1 MTAITLTGTA
11 TFTSWDEEPG
21 WDSGAP
27 VPRLAQA
34 AVAFRFAGDLDG
46 TSASRSVMH
55 YAGEEQGVTVGLE
68 RLDARTADGGE
79 GTVVLRSEGAFDAAG
94 VTVAWTV
101 VPGTGTGAFAGLGGT
116 GGFTA
121 GPHVKEWAWRLDLA
135 PAGQDGGHG

>member
-1 MTAITLTGTA
+1 MTATTFTGIA

-68 RLDARTADGGE
+68 RLDARTAEGGE
-79 GTVVLRSEGAFDAAG
+79 GTVVLRSEGTFDAEG

-101 VPGTGTGAFAGLGGT
+101 VPGTGSGAFAGLGGT

-121 GPHVKEWAWRLDLA
+121 GPHVEEWTWRLDLA

>member
-1 MTAITLTGTA
+1 MTATTFTGTA

-34 AVAFRFAGDLDG
+34 VVAFRFAGDLDG
-46 TSASRSVMH
+46 TSTSRSVMH
-55 YAGEEQGVTVGLE
+55 YAGEDRGVTVGLE
-68 RLDARTADGGE
+68 RLDVRTAAGDE
-79 GTVVLRSEGAFDAAG
+79 GSVVLRSEGMFDAEG

-101 VPGTGTGAFAGLGGT
+101 VPGTGTGEFAGLGGT

>member
-1 MTAITLTGTA
+1 MTATTFTGTA

-34 AVAFRFAGDLDG
+34 VVAFRFAGDLDG
-46 TSASRSVMH
+46 TSTSRSVMH
-55 YAGEEQGVTVGLE
+55 YAGEDRGVTVGLE
-68 RLDARTADGGE
+68 RLDVRTAAGDE
-79 GTVVLRSEGAFDAAG
+79 GSVVLRSEGVFDAEG

-101 VPGTGTGAFAGLGGT
+101 VPGTGSGEFAGLGGT